1 VLRRAVVRED
11 ERERKEGRDGDGA
24 PFIGDAAGSGG
35 QVTGGGCGASS
46 VVGWRG
52 VAVDD
57 RWAPATVPGGSGLNT
72 IQIQMNSNYFKTFQI

>member
-11 ERERKEGRDGDGA
+11 ERERKEGRGGDGA

-57 RWAPATVPGGSGLNT
+57 WWAPATVRVAAV
-72 IQIQMNSNYFKTFQI
+72 